1 MTTSL
6 TTRQDITV
14 ALAEVHPD
22 DWQSVLDYIT
32 MIKANKSS
40 QQANISK
47 AQQAYSQQL
56 NLMFELKELYA
67 LVNASRLVVSN
78 QGQDETDTAAA
89 VLMQATNRL
98 FDLAE
103 QQAAIEKQ
111 LERIAYPESGEEG
124 EV

>member
-78 QGQDETDTAAA
+78 QGQDETDTAAD
-89 VLMQATNRL
+89 VLQLASNRL
-98 FDLAE
+98 FELLEAQKSKTSE
-103 QQAAIEKQ
+103 LEAI
-111 LERIAYPESGEEG
+111 ADSES
-124 EV
+124 EVEV

>member
-1 MTTSL
+1 MDNTQL
-6 TTRQDITV
+6 TQAV
-14 ALAEVHPD
+14 ANHRAQLALVYE
-22 DWQSVLDYIT
+22 L
-32 MIKANKSS
+32 
-40 QQANISK
+40 QA
-47 AQQAYSQQL
+47 
-56 NLMFELKELYA
+56 LYA
-67 LVNASRLVVSN
+67 LVNVTRLALMN

-124 EV
+124 ANHD